1 MNLTNKPKLSAAK
14 VRTIAKPG
22 RYHDGHGLMLVV
34 QRSGSR
40 QWIQRIVID
49 GKRRDIGLGGYP
61 LVTLAEAREKAFA
74 NRRVARS
81 GGNPLRQSGCP
92 TFAEASRKVHTIHA
106 PALRNAKYRQQWI
119 DELERHAFPILA
131 NLPVD
136 AITMRHVM
144 SVIEPIWHSKPKL
157 SKQLRQRIEKIMDWV
172 IVEGHRNDNPA
183 GVALKAALP
192 ANGNGC
198 NNHHEALPHG
208 EVGKAIDAIRGC
220 DKPGI
225 AKLACEFLIL
235 TAARSSEVRE
245 AQWSE
250 IDLEAR
256 TWTVPAERMKAN
268 REHRVPLS
276 DRAIEILNQAR
287 EHVSIG
293 KRTGLIFAQRGKVLS
308 ESTFLRMIKD
318 CGYKVTAHGFRS
330 SFRDW
335 CSECT
340 DVSREVAEA
349 ALAHTIRNQ
358 VEAAY
363 ARSDLFDKRAK
374 LMQQWA
380 DYVNPERSL

>member
-1 MNLTNKPKLSAAK
+1 MNLTHKPKLSAAK

-22 RYHDGHGLMLVV
+22 RYQDGNGLMLFV
-34 QRSGSR
+34 QSSGSR
-40 QWIQRIVID
+40 QWVQRIVID

-61 LVTLAEAREKAFA
+61 LVTLAEARAKAFG

-81 GGNPLRQSGCP
+81 GGNPIRQSGCP
-92 TFAEASRKVHTIHA
+92 TFAEAARKVHAIHS

-119 DELERHAFPILA
+119 DELERHAFPVLA
-131 NLPVD
+131 DLPVD

-157 SKQLRQRIEKIMDWV
+157 AKQLRQRIEKIFDWI
-172 IVEGHRNDNPA
+172 IVQGHRNDNPA

-198 NNHHEALPHG
+198 ANHHDALPHG
-208 EVGKAIDAIRGC
+208 EVAEAIKAVRDC

-225 AKLACEFLIL
+225 AKLAFEFLVL
-235 TAARSSEVRE
+235 TATRSKEARE

-250 IDLEAR
+250 IDLDSR
-256 TWTVPAERMKAN
+256 TWTIQASRMKAG

-276 DRAIEILNQAR
+276 DRAIKILEQAR
-287 EHVSIG
+287 DHVSTG
-293 KRTGLIFAQRGKVLS
+293 KHTGLIFAHRGKVLG

-318 CGYKVTAHGFRS
+318 CGFKVTAHGFRS

-340 DVSREVAEA
+340 STSREVAEA
-349 ALAHTIRNQ
+349 ALAHTIKNQ
-358 VEAAY
+358 TEAAY

-380 DYVNPERSL
+380 DYCNPERSQ